1 MLPSHSKFLMKYI
14 LVLYLC
20 SMVSGECP
28 SSTISMYQFDNHYDC
43 VDAGYGVSQQTFR
56 NLEVLEEW
64 DKDYINEHKIAV
76 RFECKKLGANI

>member
-28 SSTISMYQFDNHYDC
+28 SSTISMYQFENHYDC
-43 VDAGYGVSQQTFR
+43 VNAGYGVSQQTFR
-56 NLEVLEEW
+56 NLEDLEEW
-64 DKDYINEHKIAV
+64 SREYIEQEKIAI
-76 RFECKKLGANI
+76 RFECKELKVNA